1 MRDEEFARQAN
12 LPGNQLQTN
21 AQGQITGVYNPR
33 ENAVYTPESVGFFDF
48 KGQEAAAGDLY
59 DMQRAKAEQERE
71 SDGGS
76 EPIIPPLIDEDFIGE
91 YQTPERE
98 QFELGEYQYEPMD
111 PVQISYTGIPTLAPR
126 ILRPSRVGSRN
137 IQPLYDFSG
146 LGSLRRS

>member
-1 MRDEEFARQAN
+1 MNPFGEGVPDNIQDLYSRKNAIDDAERARQ
-12 LPGNQLQTN
+12 G
-21 AQGQITGVYNPR
+21 G
-33 ENAVYTPESVGFFDF
+33 
-48 KGQEAAAGDLY
+48 
-59 DMQRAKAEQERE
+59 
-71 SDGGS
+71 DGG